1 MLRFIA
7 NGNALMM
14 LDDFDIKM
22 LVLAKSFLLL
32 VPPGIRTLC
41 LLRAKLL

>member
-1 MLRFIA
+1 MPRFIA

-22 LVLAKSFLLL
+22 LVLAKTFML
-32 VPPGIRTLC
+32 
-41 LLRAKLL
+41 